1 MFFPSRPY
9 GECSRYVLSYSSPP
23 RPIGVH
29 NEWQHFVQLKWS
41 QAYISRPDLSSSI
54 RWSIMYTERGSST
67 STGFPTCSCLT
78 VKLLFLLWAFEN
90 CPSISNKKT
99 RIKFGWWICLGFKQQ
114 MLYPSGVTAVRVEEQ
129 CGPSSLPSPASLCL
143 WRFRWGRIKNS
154 SCSEC
159 ACCNSLYFPTWYQ
172 THGVEHTDTQR
183 ERYDSGYFKATT
195 WCSQT
200 VESSSS
206 S

>member
-1 MFFPSRPY
+1 
-9 GECSRYVLSYSSPP
+9 
-23 RPIGVH
+23 
-29 NEWQHFVQLKWS
+29 
-41 QAYISRPDLSSSI
+41 
-54 RWSIMYTERGSST
+54 
-67 STGFPTCSCLT
+67 
-78 VKLLFLLWAFEN
+78 
-90 CPSISNKKT
+90 
-99 RIKFGWWICLGFKQQ
+99 
-114 MLYPSGVTAVRVEEQ
+114 
-129 CGPSSLPSPASLCL
+129 L